1 MLYFF
6 ISVRSVQ
13 ITGNVLLNPI
23 LRLAVLLYN
32 LLLHFNRRIMQ
43 KANLLKTAK
52 QKLVIRNYSNSK
64 RTIDS
69 YLSAINYF
77 ASWLIKKKVTH
88 VNDEIVEKYLY
99 HLKRKK
105 KHSISSM
112 KQSVASLKFIFLD
125 VLKKDIPSSLDI
137 RFRKEEKRLVVP
149 SE

>member
-1 MLYFF
+1 
-6 ISVRSVQ
+6 
-13 ITGNVLLNPI
+13 
-23 LRLAVLLYN
+23 LRLVGLLYN
-32 LLLHFNRRIMQ
+32 LLLRFIRRIMQ

-52 QKLVIRNYSNSK
+52 QNLVIRNYSK

-77 ASWLIKKKVTH
+77 ASRLIKKKITH

-99 HLKRKK
+99 HFKSKK

-112 KQSVASLKFIFLD
+112 KQSVTSLKFIFLD

-137 RFRKEEKRLVVP
+137 
-149 SE
+149 